1 MKILLINNDSDTWS
15 KLVTVA
21 EATGHEVDPIH
32 HSAIGA
38 IDARAYDV
46 AILSG
51 GWWADYQEI
60 PEILVLYAEE
70 LQFIKS
76 APIPIVGICVGMQ
89 LQHVATNQAVP
100 LMDEPQSG
108 DKPITINERG
118 QKLFGLPPEL
128 EVFKNHTRA
137 IFETD
142 PQFEILAT
150 SSTTPKFTEIMIHR
164 QKPLLGVQFHPE
176 MGPVDAAAGRLNALI
191 NGLLDTEQAK
201 ALKAQ

>member
-1 MKILLINNDSDTWS
+1 MRILLVNNDSDTWS
-15 KLVTVA
+15 KLVTVV
-21 EATGHEVDPIH
+21 EATGYEVEPIH

-60 PEILVLYAEE
+60 PEVLEMYAEE
-70 LQFIKS
+70 LQFIRS
-76 APIPIVGICVGMQ
+76 NPIPILGICVGMQ
-89 LQHVATNQAVP
+89 LQHVALNQAVP

-108 DKPITINERG
+108 DKPITVSERG
-118 QKLFGLPPEL
+118 QELFGFPPEL

-150 SSTTPKFTEIMIHR
+150 SSTTPKFTEMMIHKE
-164 QKPLLGVQFHPE
+164 KPLLGVQFHPE
-176 MGPVDAAAGRLNALI
+176 MGPVDLAADRVKALVS
-191 NGLLDTEQAK
+191 GLLKTRTMNT
-201 ALKAQ
+201 